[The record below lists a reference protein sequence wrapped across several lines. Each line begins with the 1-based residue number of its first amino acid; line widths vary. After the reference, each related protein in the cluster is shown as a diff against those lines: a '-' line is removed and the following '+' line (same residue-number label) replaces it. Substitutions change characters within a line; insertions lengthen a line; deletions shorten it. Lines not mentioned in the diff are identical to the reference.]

1 MNILLLTY
9 QGDLAG
15 STLSITY
22 LAKGLALRGH
32 NVYIG
37 CRKESLLF
45 TYFKGSE
52 VQVIPLT
59 FRSKTD
65 WKNARH
71 IRDICRRFNI
81 DIINAQSSLDRY
93 TSIIAKKLLGT
104 PAKLVF
110 TRRQVSKSMGGPQ
123 SWLYQWGAD
132 KIVAVSEGIRDSL
145 IHDGIS
151 PGHIAVIR
159 NGTPP
164 EKYENI
170 DMKKTEE
177 LRSCYGISTAD
188 FVIGCVSRL
197 KKQRQL
203 LEALPYLDRP
213 VTAVFVGIDSV
224 PDFDLSDLES
234 SGHKVYFAGEMP
246 AADVLPYY
254 GLFDV
259 KVLASTSE
267 GMSQSLLEAM
277 YLKVPVIAT
286 AAAGNLDLIDGGR
299 NGLLFRDGDVKTL
312 ASHINLIR
320 EDEQLHDLLSKEGY
334 ETASVGFS
342 IDNTLDGYEKL
353 FSELLN

>member
-32 NVYIG
+32 HVYVG
-37 CRKESLLF
+37 CRKDSLLF
-45 TYFKGSE
+45 TYFQNSE
-52 VQVIPLT
+52 VQVIPMT

-65 WKNARH
+65 WKNVKH
-71 IRDICRRFNI
+71 IREVCRQFHI

-93 TSIIAKKLLGT
+93 TSIIAKKILGV

-110 TRRQVSKSMGGPQ
+110 TRRQVSKSIGGPQ

-132 KIVAVSEGIRDSL
+132 KIVAVSERIRESL
-145 IHDGIS
+145 VHDGIS
-151 PGHIAVIR
+151 PKHIAVIR

-170 DMKKTEE
+170 DLKKTEE
-177 LRSCYGISTAD
+177 LRSTCGISAAD
-188 FVIGCVSRL
+188 FVVGCVSRL
-197 KKQRQL
+197 KKQRQV
-203 LEALPYLDRP
+203 LEALQYLDRP
-213 VTAVFVGIDSV
+213 VTVVFVGIDGV
-224 PDFDLSDLES
+224 PGFDLSALES
-234 SGHKVYFAGEMP
+234 SGHRVYFAGTMP
-246 AADVLPYY
+246 ASEVLPYY

-259 KVLASTSE
+259 KILASTSE

-286 AAAGNLDLIDGGR
+286 AAAGNLDLIEEGK
-299 NGLLFRDGDVKTL
+299 NGLMFQDGDVKTL
-312 ASHINLIR
+312 ASLITQIR
-320 EDEQLHDLLSKEGY
+320 EDDQLRELLSQEGY
-334 ETASVGFS
+334 QTASVGFS
-342 IDNTLDGYEKL
+342 IENTLDGYEML
-353 FSELLN
+353 FRELQN